1 MSKSDEH
8 AARKRIDAQN
18 NYERIMETIKPFIQ
32 RHEKPKPRPREV
44 WRRGED
50 FPEEFNERFRIE
62 HHLTRSSR
70 DSTSENASR

>member
-1 MSKSDEH
+1 M
-8 AARKRIDAQN
+8 DAQK

-50 FPEEFNERFRIE
+50 LPEEFNDGRYRIE
-62 HHLTRSSR
+62 HHMAPRSQS
-70 DSTSENASR
+70 